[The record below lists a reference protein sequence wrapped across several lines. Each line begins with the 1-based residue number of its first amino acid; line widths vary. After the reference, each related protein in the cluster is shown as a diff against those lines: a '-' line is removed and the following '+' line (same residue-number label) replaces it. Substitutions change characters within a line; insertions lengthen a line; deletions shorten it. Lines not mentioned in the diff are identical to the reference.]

1 MYSSEKPKP
10 IQMDKIKRKQIAFK
24 LTEQMDHELN
34 ILAQTLDV
42 TKATAIRY
50 SISETIKNNLPHE

>member
-1 MYSSEKPKP
+1 ME
-10 IQMDKIKRKQIAFK
+10 KIKRKQIAFK

-42 TKATAIRY
+42 TKATAIRH

>member
-1 MYSSEKPKP
+1 
-10 IQMDKIKRKQIAFK
+10 MDKIKRKQIAFK
-24 LTEQMDHELN
+24 LTEKMDHELN

-42 TKATAIRY
+42 TKATAIRH